1 MAAPVVGV
9 PDTVNPTAPTRG
21 GTTQPRRRGKVTC
34 MSKSAFYSFH
44 YDQDNWRVQQ
54 IINMGVLEGQPLLG
68 AQKWEEVERQGETAI
83 QNWIARQMSG
93 KSAVVVLV
101 GAQTASRPWVKYEIA
116 KAWND
121 KIPLLGVRIH
131 GMKDRAGSTDSQGAN
146 PFADISLTGGGKI
159 SDFVTLK
166 DPAGATST
174 AVYATIQDNLVSWVD
189 LYGYRRS

>member
-1 MAAPVVGV
+1 
-9 PDTVNPTAPTRG
+9 
-21 GTTQPRRRGKVTC
+21 

-83 QNWIARQMSG
+83 KNWIARQMSG

-101 GAQTASRPWVKYEIA
+101 GAQTASRPWVKYEIT

-131 GMKDRAGSTDSQGAN
+131 GLKDGAGSTDSQGAN
-146 PFADISLTGGGKI
+146 PFAAISLSNGKTI
-159 SDFVTLK
+159 GDYVTLK
-166 DPAGATST
+166 NPAGATST
-174 AVYATIQDNLVSWVD
+174 DVYATIQNNLVSWVD
-189 LYGYRRS
+189 SYGYTNS